1 MSKLQLILKFLSENT
16 VKFRSW
22 LIRWFPLRIKQRL
35 HWFRKSTITMTRTI
49 FAFYLQTYWCTHR
62 IIVARIVTQN
72 LLNWNQD
79 GHRRVWYDVI
89 FVCKASKKK
98 YSKGNREQRFWTKKI
113 SEKYLFLSM
122 FFWLFSNM
130 QGYFLKF
137 SVSDSS
143 WLDRSGGL
151 LILFS
156 WLSFSE
162 PISIYILLN
171 PSLSPFM
178 TEADII

>member
-1 MSKLQLILKFLSENT
+1 MVDTLVPTADNT
-16 VKFRSW
+16 
-22 LIRWFPLRIKQRL
+22 
-35 HWFRKSTITMTRTI
+35 TITLI
-49 FAFYLQTYWCTHR
+49 SQINYYNDTYNICILSTNLLMYTPHNR
-62 IIVARIVTQN
+62 CKNSYTN

>member
-1 MSKLQLILKFLSENT
+1 MDTVEFDMMLFLFLKLRKKSSQKGIESKGFRQRKFLRN
-16 VKFRSW
+16 
-22 LIRWFPLRIKQRL
+22 
-35 HWFRKSTITMTRTI
+35 
-49 FAFYLQTYWCTHR
+49 
-62 IIVARIVTQN
+62 
-72 LLNWNQD
+72 
-79 GHRRVWYDVI
+79 
-89 FVCKASKKK
+89 
-98 YSKGNREQRFWTKKI
+98 I
-113 SEKYLFLSM
+113 SFSLCFLT
-122 FFWLFSNM
+122 FLKM

-137 SVSDSS
+137 SASDSS
-143 WLDRSGGL
+143 WLDRSGGF